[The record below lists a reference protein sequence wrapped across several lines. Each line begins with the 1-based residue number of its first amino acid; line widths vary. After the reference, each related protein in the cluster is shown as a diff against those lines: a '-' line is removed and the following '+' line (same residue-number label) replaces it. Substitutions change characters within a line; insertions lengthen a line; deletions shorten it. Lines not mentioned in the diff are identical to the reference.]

1 MVERQL
7 SILLIDDDK
16 ARADALK
23 TALAASRYQIIH
35 LLTPTHGLL
44 KEVDKLKPDII
55 VIDIESPSRDILD
68 SLHTI
73 SNFAPKPIVMFS
85 DEQDTEVI
93 NQSVR
98 SGVSAYVVGD
108 ADPTRVRSILDAA
121 VARFSEYQKIRQ
133 ELDDTKSELQA
144 HRVINQA
151 KRSLMA
157 SQQLS
162 EDEAYNAMRKM
173 AMDSGQKL
181 EAVARTVLSLLNNL
195 DLKGS
200 K

>member
-1 MVERQL
+1 MIEHPL
-7 SILLIDDDK
+7 SILLIDDDQ

-23 TALAASRYQIIH
+23 SALASSRYHVIH

-85 DEQDTEVI
+85 DEQDTQII

-98 SGVSAYVVGD
+98 SGVSAYIVGD
-108 ADPTRVRSILDAA
+108 TDPSRVRSILDAA
-121 VARFSEYQKIRQ
+121 VARFSEFQKLRQ
-133 ELDDTKSELQA
+133 ELNDTKSALEA
-144 HRVINQA
+144 HKVISQA
-151 KRSLMA
+151 KRGLMA

-162 EDEAYNAMRKM
+162 EQEAYNAMRKM
-173 AMDSGQKL
+173 AMDSGQKI
-181 EAVARTVLSLLNNL
+181 EAVARTLVSLLNNF